1 MQLTLHQFTW
11 GTHVRHAQSNL
22 ESYMKLATYVHKG
35 VSRAGVVEAGE
46 IFPLLQDM
54 LSTIVGGQTQVAEG
68 ASVLLSDIALQPPLL
83 NPPRIFGIG
92 LNYVEHA
99 AESQMKVQ
107 DVPTVFMKLTSSITG
122 PEMPIFLP
130 PQATQPDYEAEL
142 AVVIGKGGRNIA
154 ATAWEEHVFG
164 YTILNDVSA
173 RGVQLAT
180 TQWTLG
186 KSFPSFT
193 PLGPWIV
200 TADEVGDP
208 HALDIECVVAGETLQ
223 SANTRDLIFRIPA
236 LIEYISSIT
245 PLEPGDIISTGTPPG
260 VGLGRTPQRWLKPD
274 EDVVIT
280 IEKIGSLRN
289 RTVAVER

>member
-1 MQLTLHQFTW
+1 
-11 GTHVRHAQSNL
+11 
-22 ESYMKLATYVHKG
+22 MKLVTYIHEG
-35 VSRAGVVEAGE
+35 ILRTGVVREGE
-46 IFPLLQDM
+46 VFPLVQDI
-54 LSTIVGGQTQVAEG
+54 LSTIAGRHTHLAEG
-68 ASVLLSDIALQPPLL
+68 ASVLLSDVTLQPPLL

-99 AESQMKVQ
+99 AESKMKVQ

-122 PEMPIFLP
+122 PEMQIFLP

-142 AVVIGKGGRNIA
+142 AVVIGKGGHNIA
-154 ATAWEEHVFG
+154 AAAWEEYVFG

-208 HALDIECVVAGETLQ
+208 HVLNIECVVAGETLQ

-236 LIEYISSIT
+236 LIEYISSVT

-260 VGLGRTPQRWLKPD
+260 VGLGRTPQRWLKPE